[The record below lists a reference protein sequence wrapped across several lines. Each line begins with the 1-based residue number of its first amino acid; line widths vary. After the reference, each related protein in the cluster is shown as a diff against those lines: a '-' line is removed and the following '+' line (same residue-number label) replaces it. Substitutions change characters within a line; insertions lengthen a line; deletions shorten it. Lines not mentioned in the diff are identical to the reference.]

1 MFQQEPC
8 LRGPRAWVAALTVAA
23 ALGVMPVQAAS
34 DCDSNSNDILDIG
47 SSGGSDCAA
56 PDAASTGDGHSQPAA
71 ASHEQAVAAP
81 GAKAR
86 PAHSAAGA
94 PESAFKEYLIGAD
107 DVLEIEVFQVPDL
120 VRTVRVNAR
129 GEISFPLIGRVQA
142 GGLTTQALED
152 YLALKLGEKY
162 LQDPQV
168 SVFVKE
174 YANRDQIT
182 VEGYVSRPGI
192 IPLRGNT
199 SLLQVMAVVGGPN
212 DMANVD
218 RVTIYRTAPDGQRK
232 SLDFDVAAIR
242 EGKAPD
248 PRVEANDLVE
258 VHEHKGKAALKSF
271 RTIFS
276 FGLLR

>member
-1 MFQQEPC
+1 MFQQEAC
-8 LRGPRAWVAALTVAA
+8 LRSSRAWVAALTVVAVVV
-23 ALGVMPVQAAS
+23 VMPVQAAS
-34 DCDSNSNDILDIG
+34 DCDSKFNDILDIG
-47 SSGGSDCAA
+47 PAGGSDCAA

-71 ASHEQAVAAP
+71 SHEQAAKVP

-94 PESAFKEYLIGAD
+94 PQGAFREYLIGAD

-120 VRTVRVNAR
+120 ARTVRVNAR

-199 SLLQVMAVVGGPN
+199 SLL
-212 DMANVD
+212 
-218 RVTIYRTAPDGQRK
+218 
-232 SLDFDVAAIR
+232 
-242 EGKAPD
+242 
-248 PRVEANDLVE
+248 
-258 VHEHKGKAALKSF
+258 
-271 RTIFS
+271 
-276 FGLLR
+276 